1 MKRWALAR
9 KLRSLSR
16 DWSPFPVTSSTN
28 SGLVSN
34 YLGEDRVPDEE
45 VAVGGGGEGEGGSI
59 MRWSMRRTEVRFPF
73 LSSFVFF
80 DADVMCRER
89 IGALIGL

>member
-1 MKRWALAR
+1 
-9 KLRSLSR
+9 
-16 DWSPFPVTSSTN
+16 
-28 SGLVSN
+28 
-34 YLGEDRVPDEE
+34 
-45 VAVGGGGEGEGGSI
+45 

-89 IGALIGL
+89 IGALIDLSYKWNSSRPEVQERTMSEENRGE